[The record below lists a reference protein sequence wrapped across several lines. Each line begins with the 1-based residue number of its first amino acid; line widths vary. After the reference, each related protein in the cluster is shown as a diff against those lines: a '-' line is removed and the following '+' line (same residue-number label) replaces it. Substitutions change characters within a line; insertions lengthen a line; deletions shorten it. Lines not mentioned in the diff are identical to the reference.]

1 MDQQTEA
8 EILGAA
14 RNRNDGDAV
23 TPVRLGLD
31 DRFQF
36 SCHPGVSCW
45 NKCCHGSDI
54 TLTPADILR
63 LSAHFTMTPAEFLAA
78 YTFPAINERSG
89 LPVAKLNMDD
99 GDGACPFVAEEGC
112 TVYANRPLTC
122 RYYPIGSA
130 SVKMK
135 EDDSRNDFNFLVKES
150 FCCGHDADKSQTIG
164 EFRAEQGVED
174 YDRINRGWIDILM
187 KMASWKTLGGP
198 QGKDISKQT
207 KQMFFMVSTDV
218 ETFRRFVFAS
228 KFTDTYEVDA
238 QTLEAVK
245 TDDVALLGLGF
256 DWMKNVLFNDPALRM
271 KEDIVQKAVAGT
283 REEMGAM

>member
-1 MDQQTEA
+1 
-8 EILGAA
+8 
-14 RNRNDGDAV
+14 
-23 TPVRLGLD
+23 
-31 DRFQF
+31 
-36 SCHPGVSCW
+36 
-45 NKCCHGSDI
+45 
-54 TLTPADILR
+54 
-63 LSAHFTMTPAEFLAA
+63 
-78 YTFPAINERSG
+78 
-89 LPVAKLNMDD
+89 
-99 GDGACPFVAEEGC
+99 CPFVADEGC
-112 TVYANRPLTC
+112 AIYADRPVTC

-135 EDDSRNDFNFLVKES
+135 EDTERNDFHFLVKES
-150 FCCGHDADKSQTIG
+150 FCCGHDADKSQSVG
-164 EFRAEQGVED
+164 EFRAEQGIKD

-228 KFTDTYEVDA
+228 KFTDTYDIDD

-271 KEDIVQKAVAGT
+271 KDEIVQEAVAGT
-283 REEMGAM
+283 REDMGAM